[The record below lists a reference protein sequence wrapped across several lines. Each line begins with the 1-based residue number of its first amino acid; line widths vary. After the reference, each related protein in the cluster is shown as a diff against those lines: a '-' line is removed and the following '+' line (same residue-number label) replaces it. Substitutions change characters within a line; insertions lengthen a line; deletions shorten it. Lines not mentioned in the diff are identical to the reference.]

1 MTQQVEIWRTQA
13 FKRLIELVNQMQG
26 EANAADALLDQLVR
40 SLSKLPPRPTA
51 KPAYAGIFGVSQASA
66 GRKKTV
72 EQLRLLAPTLK
83 GELSS
88 NDGLVDDA
96 IRAISGL
103 PKRPADKQPYTS
115 LFPTAEFRLLT
126 PADLCAIAPNAPKQ
140 QVEKLVP
147 HLNLT
152 LIEFDITTPLRQA
165 HFLAQTGHESDQF
178 RAMEEYAS
186 GVDYEW
192 RSDLGNV
199 YAGDGVK
206 FKGRGLIQIT
216 GRTNYRECGQFL
228 GVDLIRHPDRLA
240 DADLASCSAG
250 WFWQT
255 RKLNAEA
262 DRDDIEAAT
271 QIINGGLNGYSHR
284 VELLRKAKKVLG
296 V

>member
-1 MTQQVEIWRTQA
+1 MTQQLEIWRAQA
-13 FKRLIELVNQMQG
+13 FKRLIELVEEMQG
-26 EANAADALLDQLVR
+26 EVNSHDAMLDQLVR
-40 SLSKLPPRPTA
+40 SLSKLPSRPTA
-51 KPAYAGIFGVSQASA
+51 KPAYAGIFGVSQARA
-66 GRKKTV
+66 GRKKAIQ
-72 EQLRLLAPTLK
+72 QLRLLAPSLQ
-83 GELSS
+83 GGLSR
-88 NDGLVDDA
+88 NDGLVDDT
-96 IRAISGL
+96 IRLLSGL
-103 PKRPADKQPYTS
+103 PKRPADKQPYAS
-115 LFPTAEFRLLT
+115 LFPVAKFRLLT
-126 PADLCAIAPNAPKQ
+126 PTDLLTIAPNAPKH

-152 LIEFDITTPLRQA
+152 LIEFEITTPLRQA
-165 HFLAQTGHESDQF
+165 HFLAQAGHESDQF

-199 YAGDGVK
+199 NAGDGVR

-228 GVDLIRHPDRLA
+228 GVDLLRNPTRLA
-240 DADLASCSAG
+240 EVDLASRSAG
-250 WFWQT
+250 WFWAT

-271 QIINGGLNGYSHR
+271 RIINGGLNGFSHR
-284 VELLRKAKKVLG
+284 VELLRKAKQVLG